1 MVNDCLNLVNNKQA
15 EIRKGFTEQSKSE
28 WVKMYNWSETIVV
41 TI

>member
-1 MVNDCLNLVNNKQA
+1 MVNDCLNLVNNKT
-15 EIRKGFTEQSKSE
+15 EMRKVFTEQTKSE